1 MKHVIVSIVLV
12 AALSSPASAFRAV
25 NGYQVEQTGPQ
36 QFEVTYNSSR
46 HETAYLC
53 AAGDFVSR
61 GLGMPSKTRF
71 FRESPA
77 PRKAGQGITFTLD
90 EAKKVPM
97 QMFSS
102 FSSKKGDGG
111 ISAGAAKSTYCL
123 DMRFLWY

>member
-1 MKHVIVSIVLV
+1 MKHAVVSLVLV
-12 AALSSPASAFRAV
+12 AALSSPAAAFRAV
-25 NGYQVEQTGPQ
+25 NGFQVEQTGPQ
-36 QFEVTYNSSR
+36 QFQVMYYSSR
-46 HETAYLC
+46 HETGYLC

-61 GLGMPSKTRF
+61 GLGMPSKTRI

-97 QMFSS
+97 KLFTS
-102 FSSKKGDGG
+102 FGTKKGDGG
-111 ISAGAAKSTYCL
+111 ISAGAAKASYCL

>member
-36 QFEVTYNSSR
+36 QFQVVYNSSR

-61 GLGMPSKTRF
+61 GLGMPSKTRI

-97 QMFSS
+97 ELFSS
-102 FSSKKGDGG
+102 FGTKKGDGG
-111 ISAGAAKSTYCL
+111 ISAGTAKSNYCL